1 MTALWPSSRTMLIR
15 DRDPI
20 VGAQARFYNSG
31 TTTPQPVYQDAALS
45 VVHDQPVETDA
56 DGLWPAVYLNT
67 TPGSYRVRV
76 EDDDDVVIWDDDDV
90 SVPQDADYVPPD
102 AGETSVELLARTGDL
117 KHFYGTS
124 APSGWVRAAGRTI
137 GSATSG
143 ASERANADCEDLFLH
158 LWGVDSNLA
167 VSGGRGGSAAGD
179 WAANKTIAL
188 PDFRERVLAGLATMG
203 NSDAGRVDDAYV
215 TAGTNTSTLGAIAG
229 LDDVVLTE
237 AQLAAHDHDATF
249 TGQAMA
255 AHGHPYYDAQTNVG
269 VSSFSGTMRLENS
282 GSATLEAANTGAA
295 DGSTKGKVLGGASA
309 GTPEGTI
316 DVADAGSGSA
326 HNNMQ
331 PTAFVLVLIKL

>member
-20 VGAQARFYNSG
+20 VGAQARFYDTG

-102 AGETSVELLARTGDL
+102 AGETSVELLFRTGMRIG
-117 KHFYGTS
+117 FYGTS
-124 APSGWVRAAGRTI
+124 APSGWVRANGRTI

-158 LWGVDSNLA
+158 LWAADSNLA

-179 WAANKTIAL
+179 WAANKTITL
-188 PDFRERVLAGLATMG
+188 PSYRDRVAAGLATMG
-203 NSDAGRVDDAYV
+203 NSDAGLVADGLMDS
-215 TAGTNTSTLGAIAG
+215 GTSSTLGATAG
-229 LDDVVLTE
+229 VDDVTLTTD
-237 AQLAAHDHDATF
+237 QIPSHTHTF
-249 TGQAMA
+249 TGTPLGTHTHNLAVSGISQS
-255 AHGHPYYDAQTNVG
+255 GGNQFGPVNHPGEQNRATDAV
-269 VSSFSGTMRLENS
+269 
-282 GSATLEAANTGAA
+282 
-295 DGSTKGKVLGGASA
+295 SA
-309 GTPEGTI
+309 GTPAGTNSST
-316 DVADAGSGSA
+316 GGGLA
-326 HNNMQ
+326 HTNMQ
-331 PTAFVLVLIKL
+331 PTIFELVIIKL

>member
-102 AGETSVELLARTGDL
+102 AGETSVELLFRTGMRIG
-117 KHFYGTS
+117 FYGTS
-124 APSGWVRAAGRTI
+124 APSGWVRANGRTI

-158 LWGVDSNLA
+158 LWDADSTFS
-167 VSGGRGGSAAGD
+167 VSGGRGGNAAAD

-188 PDFRERVLAGLATMG
+188 PDYRGRTLAGLADMG
-203 NSDAGRVDDAYV
+203 NTTATTLDGVTVDNSEAV
-215 TAGTNTSTLGAIAG
+215 TTLGATLGASTVGLVEANLPEHAHTFSATTGASGTHTHTYKAG
-229 LDDVVLTE
+229 DNSGTGG
-237 AQLAAHDHDATF
+237 AH
-249 TGQAMA
+249 
-255 AHGHPYYDAQTNVG
+255 YDA
-269 VSSFSGTMRLENS
+269 SGTIRGNEDTLVTNAGGDHTHTVS
-282 GSATLEAANTGAA
+282 GTTGN
-295 DGSTKGKVLGGASA
+295 GS
-309 GTPEGTI
+309 GT
-316 DVADAGSGSA
+316 GSA
-326 HNNMQ
+326 HANVQ
-331 PTAFVLVLIKL
+331 PSVLLTAYVKL

>member
-56 DGLWPAVYLNT
+56 DGLWPAVYLNP

-102 AGETSVELLARTGDL
+102 AGETSVELLFRTGMRIG
-117 KHFYGTS
+117 FYGTS
-124 APSGWVRAAGRTI
+124 APSGWVRANGRTI

-188 PDFRERVLAGLATMG
+188 PDFRERVAAGLATMG
-203 NSDAGRVDDAYV
+203 NSDAGLVADGLMDS
-215 TAGTNTSTLGAIAG
+215 GTSSTLGATAG
-229 LDDVVLTE
+229 VDDVTLTE
-237 AQLAAHDHDATF
+237 SHIPSHTHTF
-249 TGQAMA
+249 TGT
-255 AHGHPYYDAQTNVG
+255 PL
-269 VSSFSGTMRLENS
+269 GTHTHTFPTYN
-282 GSATLEAANTGAA
+282 TQFDTANTIKA
-295 DGSTKGKVLGGASA
+295 GSGVANGTATSSAVSA
-309 GTPEGTI
+309 GTPAGTNSNT
-316 DVADAGSGSA
+316 GGGQA
-326 HNNMQ
+326 HTNMQ
-331 PTAFVLVLIKL
+331 PTIFELVIIKL